1 MHKLE
6 ILRFP
11 DPLLRN
17 KGQLIERVNQELVE
31 LGQNMLELMYGSEG
45 VGLAAVQVGKP
56 LALLV
61 ADTRTDFKS
70 PYYQSESSPAE
81 EGSFLS
87 KKQGRKPYSR
97 ENLSSKL
104 ESRIKQPLILF
115 NPKVL
120 KKKGEVLFQEGCL
133 SFPSYYAE
141 VKRAETVTVEALNP
155 EGDRVVITTDGLLS
169 ICLQHEID
177 HLHGKLFID
186 HLSPVKARRLRE
198 EIKKHGYPDS
208 PSLKKAR

>member
-17 KGQLIERVNQELVE
+17 KGQMIDRVNQELVE
-31 LGQNMLELMYGSEG
+31 LGQSMLELMYKSGG

-56 LALLV
+56 LALLA
-61 ADTRTDFKS
+61 ADTRTNFNS
-70 PYYQSESSPAE
+70 PYYQSESSPTE
-81 EGSFLS
+81 EGNFFN
-87 KKQGRKPYSR
+87 KRHGRKPYSR
-97 ENLSSKL
+97 ENLNSQL

-120 KKKGEVLFQEGCL
+120 KKEGEVLFQEGCL

-141 VKRAETVTVEALNP
+141 VKRAGTVTVEALNI

-208 PSLKKAR
+208 PSLKEAR